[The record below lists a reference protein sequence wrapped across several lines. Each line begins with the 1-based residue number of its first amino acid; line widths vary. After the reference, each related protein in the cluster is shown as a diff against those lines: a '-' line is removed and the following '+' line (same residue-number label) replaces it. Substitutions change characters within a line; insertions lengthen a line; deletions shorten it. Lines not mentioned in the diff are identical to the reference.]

1 MGKTINEITAIII
14 EESIEIHKELGP
26 GLLESVHEVILTK
39 RLRDRGLEAVRQ
51 VMVPIIYQGHRFD
64 EAFRLDLLVEGKVV
78 VELKSLE
85 VMPLVH
91 FKKVTTYLRL
101 TGHEVALLIN
111 FGAARLKDGLHRVV
125 NKYAGPLPGWI
136 ILRTGWWQ
144 AFAPGPDRS
153 QPSAFPP
160 RHRALRVRLATS

>member
-1 MGKTINEITAIII
+1 MERPVNEITAIII

-26 GLLESVHEVILTK
+26 GLLESVYEVILTK
-39 RLRDRGLEAVRQ
+39 RLQDRGLNALRQ
-51 VMVPIIYQGHRFD
+51 VVVPITYQGHRFD
-64 EAFRLDLLVEGKVV
+64 EGFRLDLLVENRVV

-111 FGAARLKDGLHRVV
+111 FGAARLKDGLHRIV
-125 NKYAGPLPGWI
+125 NNYTGPMPG
-136 ILRTGWWQ
+136 
-144 AFAPGPDRS
+144 
-153 QPSAFPP
+153 
-160 RHRALRVRLATS
+160 